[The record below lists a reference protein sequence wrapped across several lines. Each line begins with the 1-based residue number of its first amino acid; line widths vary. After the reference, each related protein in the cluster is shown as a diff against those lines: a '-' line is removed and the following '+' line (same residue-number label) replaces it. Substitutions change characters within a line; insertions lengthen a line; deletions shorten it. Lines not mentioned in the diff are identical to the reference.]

1 MKKLM
6 NILLLS
12 CLKATELI
20 EKKLHFKLSFTER
33 IQMSMHK
40 IVCEACSNY
49 EKQNILIEKGISHLD
64 KIKTTNLGVSESRI
78 DLEQFKKSVVD
89 KLNK

>member
-1 MKKLM
+1 M

-33 IQMSMHK
+33 LQLSMHK

-49 EKQNILIEKGISHLD
+49 EKQSILIEKSISHD
-64 KIKTTNLGVSESRI
+64 INAEKPNLSVSDYQI
-78 DLEQFKKSVVD
+78 DLEKFKKSVVE
-89 KLNK
+89 KINQ